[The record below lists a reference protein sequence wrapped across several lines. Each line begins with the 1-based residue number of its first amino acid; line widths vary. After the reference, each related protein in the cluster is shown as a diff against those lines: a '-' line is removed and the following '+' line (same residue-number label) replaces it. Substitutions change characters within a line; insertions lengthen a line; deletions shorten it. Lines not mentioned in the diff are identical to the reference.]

1 MAGGL
6 YVEARIRAGL
16 ECVWER
22 SQDPAQHQRWDLR
35 FTRIAYLP
43 VAEGEPQRFTYGV
56 RVLPGLLVAGTGV
69 SAGERHRP
77 DGTRTSAL
85 RFACAHPLSFL
96 TEGRG
101 YWRYVPGPDGLR
113 FLTGYDY
120 EPRWGRPG
128 RLADRVVFRP
138 LMGWATAWS
147 FDRLR
152 LWCERGVTPERA
164 LLRGLA
170 EAAARVAALAG
181 AVWVAGASAAGAR
194 GGGLRG
200 AGLWGAGSWGG
211 GLGSVPALLGSVPA
225 LLVAVTVLLA
235 ALLLPPLPGTPSARR
250 CLRRPPGRGT
260 GTGADVGAP
269 PALLDRL
276 EQP

>member
-1 MAGGL
+1 MGDGL
-6 YVEARIRAGL
+6 YIEARIGVDL
-16 ECVWER
+16 DLVWER
-22 SQDPAQHQRWDLR
+22 TQNPDQHQRWDLR

-43 VAEGEPQRFTYGV
+43 SAEGEPQRFTYGV
-56 RVLPGLLVAGTGV
+56 RVLPGFFVSGTGI

-101 YWRYVPGPDGLR
+101 YWRYVPCPEGGLR

-120 EPRWGRPG
+120 APRWG
-128 RLADRVVFRP
+128 RLADRLLFRP

-152 LWCERGVTPERA
+152 LWCERGITPERA
-164 LLRGLA
+164 LWRGLGEVA
-170 EAAARVAALAG
+170 ARLLVVAAAAWAAPLA
-181 AVWVAGASAAGAR
+181 
-194 GGGLRG
+194 
-200 AGLWGAGSWGG
+200 
-211 GLGSVPALLGSVPA
+211 SVP
-225 LLVAVTVLLA
+225 VLLA
-235 ALLLPPLPGTPSARR
+235 ALLLPPLPGTPAARR
-250 CLRRPPGRGT
+250 CLRRPPGRGPSAAT
-260 GTGADVGAP
+260 AATP

-276 EQP
+276 EHP